1 MQLLLFAASV
11 RRESL
16 NKKLLALAA
25 ESAKALPDIK
35 LDVADFT
42 EFDMPLYDG
51 DMNADI
57 GLPGNAL
64 RFIHRMQKSDGL
76 VIASPEYNFSVPG
89 TLKNLI
95 DWVSR
100 ASPQPWAGKPI
111 FLMSA
116 SPSLVGGNR
125 GLWATRMPLET
136 CGAHVFPNM
145 FSLAAAHD
153 AFDAEHN
160 LKDAALR
167 ERLDKSVASFI
178 DYVNRLKK

>member
-16 NKKLLALAA
+16 NKKLLALAT
-25 ESAKALPDIK
+25 ESAKAIPDVK
-35 LDVADFT
+35 TDVADFT

-51 DMNADI
+51 DMNAEI
-57 GLPGNAL
+57 GLPENAL

-95 DWVSR
+95 DWISR

-145 FSLAAAHD
+145 FSLAAAHE

-167 ERLDKSVASFI
+167 ERLDKSVVSFV